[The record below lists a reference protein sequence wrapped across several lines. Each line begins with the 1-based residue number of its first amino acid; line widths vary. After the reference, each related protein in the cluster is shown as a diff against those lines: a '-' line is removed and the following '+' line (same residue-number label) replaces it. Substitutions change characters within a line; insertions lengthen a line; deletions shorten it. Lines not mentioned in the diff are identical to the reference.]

1 VQFFAA
7 DLSAV
12 PDPCVVGRDPELC
25 FFATCA
31 VRVDGRAIVRL
42 RLKKQDPVGTYQV
55 LARTTQGSLTGQAA
69 TSFRVD

>member
-1 VQFFAA
+1 MTATT
-7 DLSAV
+7 SA
-12 PDPCVVGRDPELC
+12 
-25 FFATCA
+25 
-31 VRVDGRAIVRL
+31 DGRAIVRL